1 MALSW
6 PDALS
11 AYHTTAIPNIEAY
24 MEVGAAGSVL
34 APLTARIG
42 EAFQL
47 PILRSALRLSA
58 GPSRKALPRRRGG
71 LRIQSL
77 WQRRRTPGGA

>member
-11 AYHTTAIPNIEAY
+11 AYHTTGIPNIEAY
-24 MEVGAAGSVL
+24 MEVGAAARVL

-47 PILRSALRLSA
+47 PVLRRSARSSGA
-58 GPSRKALPRRRGG
+58 RKRPAAPT
-71 LRIQSL
+71 SM
-77 WQRRRTPGGA
+77 